1 MAEEQT
7 LNFNFEARYF
17 KNGSLETAK
26 EVWFVLHGYG
36 QLAKYFIRK
45 FSLLEKEDICVIAPE
60 GLSHFYLEDIPTRA
74 AGGSNRVGATWMTR
88 ENRDAD
94 IRNYISYLNSVYEK
108 EIGRKKIKTTLLGFS
123 QGSATVTRWGLDGQV
138 QFDRLIL
145 WAGIFPP
152 DMDFQKGHDLLVQK
166 EVIEV
171 VGKSDPYI
179 NKEKILEFKRLSE
192 ALQIQPR
199 LIEFDGG
206 HDIDNAALDTLL

>member
-1 MAEEQT
+1 MAKEQS
-7 LNFNFEARYF
+7 LHFPFEARYF
-17 KNGSLETAK
+17 KVGQIENAT

-36 QLAKYFIRK
+36 QLAEYFIRK
-45 FSLLEKEDICVIAPE
+45 FSRFEKENICVIAPE
-60 GLSHFYLEDIPTRA
+60 ALSRFYLEDIPTRA

-88 ENRDAD
+88 ENREAD

-108 EIGRKKIKTTLLGFS
+108 EIGSKKIRTTLLGFS
-123 QGSATVTRWGLDGQV
+123 QGSATVTRWALDGKV

-166 EVIEV
+166 DVIEV
-171 VGKSDPYI
+171 LGKSDPFI
-179 NKEKILEFKRLSE
+179 TKEKVLEFKRLSE
-192 ALQIQPR
+192 ALNIEPK

-206 HDIDNAALDTLL
+206 HDIDSATLAGLI

>member
-1 MAEEQT
+1 MAEEQK

-17 KNGSLETAK
+17 KMGSPETAK

-45 FSLLEKEDICVIAPE
+45 FSSLEKENICVIAPE
-60 GLSHFYLEDIPTRA
+60 GLSRFYLEDIPTRS

-94 IRNYISYLNSVYEK
+94 IRNYISYLNSVYE
-108 EIGRKKIKTTLLGFS
+108 EEVGSKKIKTTMLGFS
-123 QGSATVTRWGLDGQV
+123 QGSATVTRWTLDGKV

-145 WAGIFPP
+145 WSGIFPP
-152 DMDFQKGHDLLVQK
+152 DMDFQKGHDLLIQK

-171 VGKSDPYI
+171 LGKNDPFI
-179 NKEKILEFKRLSE
+179 TKEKVLEFKRLSE
-192 ALQIQPR
+192 ALNIGPK

-206 HDIDNAALDTLL
+206 HDIDAGILKKLI